1 MGVALYLILVGQDLG
16 KEELRPVFARTAEDV
31 VGRAALDDLALVE
44 VEHAAGDG
52 FGEAHA
58 DALQGPE
65 MAEPLVDVSA
75 GDDRIVVGG
84 GRRSGLG

>member
-1 MGVALYLILVGQDLG
+1 
-16 KEELRPVFARTAEDV
+16 
-31 VGRAALDDLALVE
+31 
-44 VEHAAGDG
+44 
-52 FGEAHA
+52 
-58 DALQGPE
+58 